1 MGTILGN
8 LKTLWRS
15 LMKKDAAE
23 EDIGGVFRFKYGLFK
38 ELLNSN
44 TQLLDIITDMEEKL
58 KGHQL
63 FGMSYIRA
71 NATRAVFHAFRM
83 VKSLDVLSGHRFGQL
98 YPVLE
103 EIHQKIKA
111 ELEARREATAAALVI
126 PYTAILKEMVDVVG
140 GKSAHLGEAQNRLQ
154 LPVPLGFAIT
164 TNAYDAFLAHNDLV
178 EEINKRKL
186 AIDIN
191 DVESIREA
199 SEEIQA
205 IITAAAVPEALA
217 EAILESYHDMA
228 RQLGCAADLRVS
240 LRSSAIGEDSELS
253 FAGQY
258 LTVLNVT
265 SENLLATYK
274 TIIASL
280 YTPQAISYRLVKGIR
295 DEDTAMSVACLQM
308 VEAKAS
314 GVMYSRHPVRIL
326 EDNVL
331 INAVWGLGPYVV
343 EGILTPDTYI
353 VAKDANFTILATHI
367 TPKPV
372 QLVNKPSGG
381 VEERPVPIEQQ
392 EAPCLTP
399 AQMQTLAS
407 YALKLEKHYG
417 VPQDIEWALD
427 QDDRLLI
434 LQARPLRLKPPTAAD
449 AQAIPLIP
457 GYPLLVAGG
466 AIACAGVG
474 CGPAYHVR
482 DLADLK
488 DFPDGAVLVANHS
501 SPQFVIVMGRAAGIV
516 ADHGSVSGHMA
527 ALTREF
533 GVPTILGAEGA
544 SDAIPP
550 GVEITVDAYS
560 GRVYQGRVR
569 ELLDL
574 QQPRETHMQGTPVY
588 QTLRAVADHI
598 IPLNLVDPQAPSF
611 SPENCRT
618 LHDISRF
625 VHEQSYRVMFQV
637 SDLISYDKGG
647 AVKLTAPLPL
657 DLYIVDLGEGLQ
669 PQSKR
674 TTIVTVDD
682 ITSVPFQ
689 ALLRG
694 MLHPDLQGFEPRPIH
709 VSGLLAV
716 MREQMLSPVGERF
729 GDRSYAVISAKYL
742 NFSSR
747 VGYHYS
753 VLDAYCG
760 QTINNNYITFS
771 FKGGAADDVRR
782 NRRVRAI
789 ARVLEHYDFA
799 VAVKGDQVNAR
810 FLKYPC
816 PVIAEKLEMIG
827 KLLLFTRQ
835 MDMLMN
841 SEYSVEL
848 VVQNFLAGNYRLD
861 QAAMSRSEPEP
872 VRPSDRESLVGDE
885 GQKN

>member
-1 MGTILGN
+1 VGTILGN

-15 LMKKDAAE
+15 LVKKEAVED
-23 EDIGGVFRFKYGLFK
+23 DIGAVFRFKYGLFK

-71 NATRAVFHAFRM
+71 NTTRAVFHAFRM
-83 VKSLDVLSGHRFGQL
+83 VKSLDVLSGHQYGQL
-98 YPVLE
+98 YPILE
-103 EIHQKIKA
+103 KIHQKIKA
-111 ELEARREATAAALVI
+111 ELEAKRETTAGALVL
-126 PYTAILKEMVDVVG
+126 PYAAITKEMVDVVG
-140 GKSAHLGEAQNRLQ
+140 GKNAHLGEAQNRLQ

-191 DVESIREA
+191 DVESIRQA
-199 SEEIQA
+199 SAEIQG
-205 IITAAAVPEALA
+205 IILAARMPPALE
-217 EAILESYHDMA
+217 EAIVAAYEDMA
-228 RQLGCAADLRVS
+228 RQLGRGETLRVS

-253 FAGQY
+253 YAGQY
-258 LTVLNVT
+258 LTALNVT
-265 SENLLATYK
+265 ADKLLSTYK

-308 VEAKAS
+308 IDAKAS
-314 GVMYSRHPVRIL
+314 GVMYSRHPVRLL
-326 EDNVL
+326 EDNII

-343 EGILTPDTYI
+343 EGILTPDTYV
-353 VAKDANFTILATHI
+353 VAKDADHTILSTQI
-367 TPKPV
+367 TAKPV
-372 QLVNKPSGG
+372 QLVNNPAGG
-381 VEERPVPIEQQ
+381 VAEQPVPPESQ

-399 AQMQTLAS
+399 EQMQTLAS
-407 YALKLEKHYG
+407 YAVRLEKHYG

-427 QDDRLLI
+427 QEDRLLI
-434 LQARPLRLKPPTAAD
+434 LQARPLRLKAPAAGD
-449 AQAIPLIP
+449 LQASPRLE
-457 GYPLLVAGG
+457 GYPLLVEGG
-466 AIACAGVG
+466 AMACAGVG

-544 SDAIPP
+544 SEAIPP
-550 GVEITVDAYS
+550 GAEITVDAYTC
-560 GRVYQGRVR
+560 RVYQGRVQ
-569 ELLDL
+569 ELLAF

-588 QTLRAVADHI
+588 QTLRRVADLV
-598 IPLNLVDPQAPSF
+598 IPLHLIDPQAPTF
-611 SPENCRT
+611 TAENCRT

-625 VHEQSYRVMFQV
+625 VHENSYKVMFQV
-637 SDLISYDKGG
+637 SDLVSYEKGG
-647 AVKLTAPLPL
+647 AVKLTAPIPL
-657 DLYIVDLGEGLQ
+657 DLYIVDLGEGLRER
-669 PQSKR
+669 PHYGA
-674 TTIVTVDD
+674 TVTVDN
-682 ITSVPFQ
+682 IASVPFQ

-694 MLHPDLQGFEPRPIH
+694 MLHPDLQGIEPRPIH

-716 MREQMLSPVGERF
+716 MREQMLAPVGDRF
-729 GDRSYAVISAKYL
+729 GDRSYAVISGKYL

-760 QTINNNYITFS
+760 NTINNNYITFS

-789 ARVLEHYDFA
+789 AKVLEHYDFA

-827 KLLLFTRQ
+827 RLLLFTRQ

-841 SEYSVEL
+841 SEYSVAL
-848 VVQNFLAGNYRLD
+848 VVNNFLAGNYRLD
-861 QAAMSRSEPEP
+861 RAGLGQAEAEPREQAEA
-872 VRPSDRESLVGDE
+872 PSPNGNPE
-885 GQKN
+885 

>member
-1 MGTILGN
+1 MGTIVGN

-15 LMKKDAAE
+15 WLKRE
-23 EDIGGVFRFKYGLFK
+23 SGEGDIGAVFRFKYGLFK

-63 FGMSYIRA
+63 FGMSYIRS

-83 VKSLDVLSGHRFGQL
+83 VKSLDVLSGHRYSQL

-103 EIHQKIKA
+103 GIHERIKA
-111 ELEARREATAAALVI
+111 ELEVKREATEAALVL
-126 PYTAILKEMVDVVG
+126 PYSAISKEMVDVVG
-140 GKSAHLGEAQNRLQ
+140 GKNAHLGEVHNRLQ
-154 LPVPLGFAIT
+154 LPVPPGFAIT
-164 TNAYDAFLAHNDLV
+164 THAYDAFLAHNDLV

-199 SEEIQA
+199 SEAIQA
-205 IITAAAVPEALA
+205 LISAAHLPAAL
-217 EAILESYHDMA
+217 ETAILDAYGEMGRRSES
-228 RQLGCAADLRVS
+228 GAALRVS
-240 LRSSAIGEDSELS
+240 LRSSAIGEDSDLS
-253 FAGQY
+253 YAGQY

-265 SENLLATYK
+265 AENLLATYK
-274 TIIASL
+274 AILASL

-308 VEAKAS
+308 IEAKAS
-314 GVMYSRHPVRIL
+314 GVMYSRHPVRIM
-326 EDNVL
+326 EDNII

-353 VAKDANFTILATHI
+353 VAKDDTFTLLSSHI
-367 TPKPV
+367 APKPV
-372 QLVNKPSGG
+372 QLANNPAGG
-381 VEERPVPIEQQ
+381 VVELPVPAERQ
-392 EAPCLTP
+392 EAPCLTQ
-399 AQMQTLAS
+399 AQIKTLAS
-407 YALKLEKHYG
+407 YAVKLEKHYG

-427 QDDRLLI
+427 QEDCLLI
-434 LQARPLRLKPPTAAD
+434 LQARPLRLKAPTGEV
-449 AQAIPLIP
+449 QATPRLP
-457 GYPLLVAGG
+457 GYPVLVEGG
-466 AIACAGVG
+466 AIACSGVG
-474 CGPAYHVR
+474 CGPAYHVQ
-482 DLADLK
+482 DLEDLK
-488 DFPDGAVLVANHS
+488 DFPDGAILVANHS
-501 SPQFVIVMGRAAGIV
+501 SPQFVIVMGRAAAIV

-550 GVEITVDAYS
+550 GTEITVDAYS
-560 GRVYQGRVR
+560 GRVYQGRVE
-569 ELLDL
+569 ELLNL
-574 QQPRETHMQGTPVY
+574 AQPRETHMQGTPVY
-588 QTLRAVADHI
+588 QTLRRVADLV
-598 IPLNLVDPQAPSF
+598 IPLNLLDPQAPTF
-611 SPENCRT
+611 IPENCQT

-625 VHEQSYRVMFQV
+625 VHENSYKVMFQV

-647 AVKLTAPLPL
+647 AVKLSASIPL
-657 DLYIVDLGEGLQ
+657 DLYIVDLGEGLRQ
-669 PQSKR
+669 RQAR
-674 TTIVTVDD
+674 TTMVTVDN
-682 ITSVPFQ
+682 IASVPFQ

-694 MLHPDLQGFEPRPIH
+694 MLHPDLQGLEPRPIH
-709 VSGLLAV
+709 MSGLLAV
-716 MREQMLSPVGERF
+716 MREQMLSPVGDRF

-760 QTINNNYITFS
+760 NTINNNYITFS
-771 FKGGAADDVRR
+771 FKGGAADDLRR

-789 ARVLEHYDFA
+789 AKVLEQHDFA

-816 PVIAEKLEMIG
+816 PVIEEKLEMIG
-827 KLLLFTRQ
+827 QLLLFTRQ
-835 MDMLMN
+835 MDMLMH

-848 VVQNFLAGNYRLD
+848 VVQNFLAGNFRLD
-861 QAAMSRSEPEP
+861 RAMISQEEPDQAEAMDTA
-872 VRPSDRESLVGDE
+872 SDSVTHD
-885 GQKN
+885 

>member
-8 LKTLWRS
+8 LKALWRS
-15 LMKKDAAE
+15 LRHKEVAE
-23 EDIGGVFRFKYGLFK
+23 EDIGAVFRFKYGLFK

-103 EIHQKIKA
+103 KIHQKIKA
-111 ELEARREATAAALVI
+111 ELEVRREGAAAALVL
-126 PYTAILKEMVDVVG
+126 PYAAILKEMVDVVG
-140 GKSAHLGEAQNRLQ
+140 GKSAHLGEAQNRLH
-154 LPVPLGFAIT
+154 LPIPQGFAIT
-164 TNAYDAFLAHNDLV
+164 TNAFDAFLAHNDLV

-186 AIDIN
+186 AIEIN

-205 IITAAAVPEALA
+205 IIKAAQLPEALA
-217 EAILESYHDMA
+217 AAILASYEDMA
-228 RQLGCAADLRVS
+228 RRLGQGADLRVS
-240 LRSSAIGEDSELS
+240 LRSSAIGEDSDLS
-253 FAGQY
+253 YAGQY

-265 SENLLATYK
+265 AADLLSTYK
-274 TIIASL
+274 AIIASL

-308 VEAKAS
+308 IEAKAS
-314 GVMYSRHPVRIL
+314 GVMYSRHPVHIL
-326 EDNVL
+326 EDNII
-331 INAVWGLGPYVV
+331 INAVWGLGPYAV
-343 EGILTPDTYI
+343 EGILNPDTY
-353 VAKDANFTILATHI
+353 VLAKDAALTILAI
-367 TPKPV
+367 EVKPKPV
-372 QLVNKPSGG
+372 QLVNKPTGG
-381 VEERPVPIEQQ
+381 VEERPVPPELQ

-399 AQMQTLAS
+399 EQMQTLAS

-434 LQARPLRLKPPTAAD
+434 LQARPLQLKAPAAGEV
-449 AQAIPLIP
+449 QAIPRLE
-457 GYPLLVAGG
+457 GYPLLVEGG
-466 AIACAGVG
+466 AVACAGVG

-488 DFPDGAVLVANHS
+488 DFPEGAVLVADHS
-501 SPQFVIVMGRAAGIV
+501 SPQYVLVMGRAAGIV

-544 SDAIPP
+544 SRAIPP
-550 GVEITVDAYS
+550 GVEVTVDAYS

-588 QTLRAVADHI
+588 QTLRRVADHI
-598 IPLNLVDPQAPSF
+598 IPLNLIDPQAPSF
-611 SPENCRT
+611 SPENCQT

-647 AVKLTAPLPL
+647 AVKLTAPIPL
-657 DLYIVDLGEGLQ
+657 DLYIVDLGEGLR
-669 PQSKR
+669 PLPAR
-674 TTIVTVDD
+674 PTAVTVED
-682 ITSVPFQ
+682 IASVPFQ

-694 MLHPDLQGFEPRPIH
+694 MLHPQLQGIEPRPIH

-716 MREQMLSPVGERF
+716 MREQMLAPVGDRF

-771 FKGGAADDVRR
+771 FKGGAADDIRR

-789 ARVLEHYDFA
+789 AKVLEHYDFA

-816 PVIAEKLEMIG
+816 PIIAEKLEMIG
-827 KLLLFTRQ
+827 RLLLFTRQ

-841 SEYSVEL
+841 SEYSVDF

-861 QAAMSRSEPEP
+861 QAAMARSQQETTA
-872 VRPSDRESLVGDE
+872 SAE
-885 GQKN
+885 GKSPAAGEVQKN